1 MTRMMRVLTSTR
13 RRRRLWQKHQSILYA
28 LHPDRLPAE
37 SIRLTYTF
45 GLGGISILAA
55 TLTILTGL
63 FLTLYYQPTPEG
75 AHASIVLIEDV
86 VAFGSLIR
94 ALHYWAAQLFVL
106 AVTLHMAR
114 IVFTGAYARPRRLNW
129 LIGLGLLVLVLLWDF
144 SGYVLRWD
152 EGAHWALL
160 VGTNLV
166 GRIPHLGRSL
176 YLVLMG
182 DRQIG
187 EAALLRFY
195 GWHVIGLTLPV
206 VFGIV
211 YHLFRLRVDG
221 GISRPP
227 RPAGRP
233 RRMVSKDVLFQRETI
248 AALLITGGLLL
259 LSALRPAPLG
269 ASASL
274 DRPPPTAQAPWIF
287 LWVQRL
293 LRHLPPFWAGV
304 GIPLAL
310 LTLLAAIPWLDPHA
324 RAGRWFDRRRGP
336 VQALFAFIALLLI
349 VLTVGEVIP

>member
-1 MTRMMRVLTSTR
+1 MRVLLFTR
-13 RRRRLWQKHQSILYA
+13 RRRFWQKHQSFLYA

-37 SIRLTYTF
+37 SIRFTYTF
-45 GLGGISILAA
+45 GLGGISVLAA

-63 FLTLYYQPTPEG
+63 FLTFYYRPTPEE
-75 AHASIVLIEDV
+75 AHASVVLIEDV

-106 AVTLHMAR
+106 TVTLHMAR
-114 IVFTGAYARPRRLNW
+114 VVFTGAYARPRRLNW
-129 LIGLGLLVLVLLWDF
+129 LIGLSLLVLVLLWDF

-160 VGTNLV
+160 VGTNLI
-166 GRIPHLGRSL
+166 GLIPHLGRPL
-176 YLVLMG
+176 YLILVG

-187 EAALLRFY
+187 GAALLRFY
-195 GWHVIGLTLPV
+195 GWHIIGLTLLV
-206 VFGIV
+206 VLGIV

-227 RPAGRP
+227 RPEGRT
-233 RRMVSKDVLFQRETI
+233 RRMVPKEVLFQREI
-248 AALLITGGLLL
+248 VAALLVTGGLLL
-259 LSALRPAPLG
+259 LSALLPAPLG
-269 ASASL
+269 ASTSL

-310 LTLLAAIPWLDPHA
+310 LAFLASIPWLDPHA
-324 RAGRWFDRRRGP
+324 RAGRWFDRRRRP
-336 VQALFAFIALLLI
+336 IQALFVLAAL
-349 VLTVGEVIP
+349 VLTLLTLWEVAS